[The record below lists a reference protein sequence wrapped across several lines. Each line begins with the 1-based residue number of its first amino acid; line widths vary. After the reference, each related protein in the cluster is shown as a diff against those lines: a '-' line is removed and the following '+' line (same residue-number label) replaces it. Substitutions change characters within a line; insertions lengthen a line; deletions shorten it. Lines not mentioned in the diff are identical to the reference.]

1 MDCNNWLFL
10 FLLIVRN
17 KISKVLFCQLGKTNN
32 FFACLWKK
40 YKEKVIADILETIF
54 DNMLHLLSVKMK
66 MLLRWIF
73 SHPMRLCHYLVQG
86 KRITIV
92 ISWTG
97 MSHFNWFK
105 HGTWLQDI
113 YFLVTWWEFII
124 IYSTI
129 WPTLLVSYPYNS
141 EYLIQKLHSYKFLLI
156 GVIALWNDY

>member
-17 KISKVLFCQLGKTNN
+17 KISKVLFCRLGKTNKC
-32 FFACLWKK
+32 FACLWKK

-113 YFLVTWWEFII
+113 YFSVSLVR
-124 IYSTI
+124 IYHYIFDNMANAFGFLSLQFRI
-129 WPTLLVSYPYNS
+129 FNS
-141 EYLIQKLHSYKFLLI
+141 ETAFI
-156 GVIALWNDY
+156 